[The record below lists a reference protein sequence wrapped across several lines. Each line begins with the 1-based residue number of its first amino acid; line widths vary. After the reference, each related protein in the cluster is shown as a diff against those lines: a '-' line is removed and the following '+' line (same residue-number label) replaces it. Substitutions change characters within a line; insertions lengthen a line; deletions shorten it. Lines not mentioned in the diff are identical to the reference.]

1 MEPYSS
7 KRWFEVAYR
16 KGSVQSSW
24 SLTAQ
29 NGGPKFDPN
38 FGENGVATTTI
49 SNYSD
54 DVNKLVTLADGK
66 ILAIAQYYTADG
78 QRFMGAVRYT
88 TDGKL
93 DESFAD
99 NGILKFQAFTGSS
112 YLWDGV
118 ELSDGSVVMTGHTFN
133 PANSAVSL
141 SAIKIKKDG
150 SFDSSFGTN
159 GMTQLVGPQ
168 PFGKA
173 IVELPDGK
181 LVIAGLKN
189 YKMALY
195 RLNANGSLD
204 NTFGSNGEAAF
215 DLLNGEDST
224 TEGLAVQSDGKL
236 VFAGWGFT
244 GVDNKMIVAR
254 VSADGAL
261 DTTFGDAGT
270 GFTTVSVG
278 EGHDFATCLAIDK
291 NDDSIILGGHT
302 WRTNTP
308 SLMYDA
314 AIVKLTKD
322 GLVDTSFG
330 DNGKVTKD
338 VLEYGQ
344 NYLYGLDVSAD
355 GNIYASGYTILTGDA
370 TRTILLAVKKDGS
383 FNTDFCDNGYCDI
396 RLGNDDHTLTKNL
409 AVQEDGNILIGGSHL
424 QDEVSSLYVA
434 RFLKSNTTAV
444 ENVLNDISNEVSVFP
459 NPATDY
465 IQVELAN
472 SDMYTVSIVDINGR
486 TLRSGEELQANRI
499 DVSRLAT
506 GTYVLQLKSEDK
518 IASKLFIKK

>member
-1 MEPYSS
+1 M
-7 KRWFEVAYR
+7 KKFLVVA
-16 KGSVQSSW
+16 SLLLASW

-38 FGENGVATTTI
+38 FGENGVATTSIT
-49 SNYSD
+49 NNSD
-54 DVNKLVTLADGK
+54 DVNKLITLADGK
-66 ILAIAQYYTADG
+66 ILALAQYYSADN
-78 QRFMGAVRYT
+78 QRYMGAVRYT
-88 TDGKL
+88 SDGKL

-99 NGILKFQAFTGSS
+99 NGILKIQPFTGSS

-133 PANSAVSL
+133 PTNSAVSL
-141 SAIKIKKDG
+141 HVIKIKKDG

-159 GMTQLVGPQ
+159 GIAQLTGPQ
-168 PFGKA
+168 PFGKSIIA
-173 IVELPDGK
+173 QADGK
-181 LVIAGLKN
+181 VVVAGYKN

-195 RLNANGSLD
+195 RFNTNGLLD
-204 NTFGSNGEAAF
+204 NTFGTNGEAAF
-215 DLLNGEDST
+215 DFLDGEDTT
-224 TEGLAVQSDGKL
+224 TEDLAVQSDGKL
-236 VFAGWGFT
+236 IIAGWGRI
-244 GVDNKMIVAR
+244 GYDQKMLIAR
-254 VSADGAL
+254 LSADGVL

-270 GFTTVSVG
+270 GFVSVSVG
-278 EGHDFATCLAIDK
+278 DGNDFATCLAIDK
-291 NDDSIILGGHT
+291 NDDSIIIGGHT
-302 WRTNTP
+302 WIANTP
-308 SLMYDA
+308 SLMYNA
-314 AIVKLTKD
+314 AIVKLTKN
-322 GLVDTSFG
+322 GQVDASFG
-330 DNGKVTKD
+330 ENGKVTKD
-338 VLEYGQ
+338 VLEYAQ
-344 NYLYGLDVSAD
+344 NYIYGLDVSAD
-355 GNIYASGYTILTGDA
+355 GKIYASGYTILTGDA
-370 TRTILLAVKKDGS
+370 TRTILLAVNKDGS
-383 FNTDFCDNGYCDI
+383 FNTDFCDNGYCDL

-409 AVQEDGNILIGGSHL
+409 AVQEDGNVLIGGSHL
-424 QDEVSSLYVA
+424 QDYSSLYVA